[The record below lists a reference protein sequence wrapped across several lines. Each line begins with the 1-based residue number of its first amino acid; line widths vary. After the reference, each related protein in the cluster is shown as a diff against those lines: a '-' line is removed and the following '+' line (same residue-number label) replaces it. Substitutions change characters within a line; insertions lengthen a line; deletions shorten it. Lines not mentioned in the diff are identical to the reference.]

1 MCDINFLGHRGILT
15 VYIQP
20 GSRIPIKLDIGM
32 ANNILDRLFIDWS
45 SVSKTTPT
53 TSSVYPP
60 KARNSHHASNSRGP
74 TTLFALVRTHLL
86 QFVLPAD
93 CGPLFRWMGKPSTQL
108 KVAILIVSL
117 LVCRSKSGM
126 NSEIMVLSLLLWS
139 LDGWIP

>member
-1 MCDINFLGHRGILT
+1 MCDINFLGYQGILT

-20 GSRIPIKLDIGM
+20 VSRIPIKPDIGM
-32 ANNILDRLFIDWS
+32 ANNILDRLIIDCS

-53 TSSVYPP
+53 TSSVYPS
-60 KARNSHHASNSRGP
+60 KARNSHHVSNSRGP

-93 CGPLFRWMGKPSTQL
+93 CGSLFRWMGKLSKQL
-108 KVAILIVSL
+108 KVAILIVNL